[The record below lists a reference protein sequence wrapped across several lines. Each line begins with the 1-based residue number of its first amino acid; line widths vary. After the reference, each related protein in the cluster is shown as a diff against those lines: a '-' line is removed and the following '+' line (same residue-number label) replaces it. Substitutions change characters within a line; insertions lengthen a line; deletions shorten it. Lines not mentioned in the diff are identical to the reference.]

1 MIVGDL
7 VSVDLKAFGKS
18 MNCLN
23 YLLRKYDNLP
33 LRIEAGLICYK
44 KVELTRLGSL
54 NGPRYRLQVL
64 IDDGRLINL
73 PYDFRAEGIFVVQEK
88 AQSLQTQNRA

>member
-1 MIVGDL
+1 MTVGDL
-7 VSVDLKAFGKS
+7 VSVDLKVFARS
-18 MNCLN
+18 MKCHS

-33 LRIEAGLICYK
+33 LHIEAGLICRK
-44 KVELTRLGSL
+44 SVGTRWGSL
-54 NGPRYRLQVL
+54 NGPRYYLRIL

-88 AQSLQTQNRA
+88 ATA

>member
-1 MIVGDL
+1 MGGTTMTVGDL
-7 VSVDLKAFGKS
+7 VSVDLEVFGKS

-23 YLLRKYDNLP
+23 YLLRKYVTLP
-33 LRIEAGLICYK
+33 LHIEAGLICRK
-44 KVELTRLGSL
+44 MEGTRLGSL
-54 NGPRYRLQVL
+54 NGPRYHLQVL

-88 AQSLQTQNRA
+88 AMA